1 MKKSVIMLISIVYIA
16 SIVVINFF
24 GLKMSVYNVFVPVSQ
39 VECTNSED
47 LQRFPNIKVDS
58 SYFDGKN
65 TYDKQIRF
73 KLSGAASKENPDKL
87 TITHRVYP
95 DNASQKEVRYVYS
108 QSSSN
113 FQFHKDEN
121 GRETGMILIYGKCL
135 INLIIVSADGRGA
148 QTNIMISVY

>member
-47 LQRFPNIKVDS
+47 LQRFPNINV
-58 SYFDGKN
+58 N
-65 TYDKQIRF
+65 TDYAYADKLIRF
-73 KLSGAASKENPDKL
+73 KLSQTASKENPDKL

-113 FQFHKDEN
+113 FEFHKDEN